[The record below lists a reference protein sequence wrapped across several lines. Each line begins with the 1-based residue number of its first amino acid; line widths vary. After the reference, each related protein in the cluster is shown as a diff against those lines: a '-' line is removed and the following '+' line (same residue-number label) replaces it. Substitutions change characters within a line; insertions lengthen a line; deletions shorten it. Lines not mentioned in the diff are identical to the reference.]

1 MLDILYHD
9 EALIAINKPHGLL
22 VHRSSMAANAH
33 EYAVQILRDQIGQ
46 FVYPAHRLDRKTS
59 GALLFALTKEDLRSI
74 RTQFDEQLIDKTYWA
89 ILRGW
94 SPESG
99 MIDYAL
105 TNDKGKLQ
113 EAKTAFK
120 TLQQTEIE
128 LPFGR
133 HNTSRYSWVEARPQ
147 TGRMH
152 QLRKHFAHIMHPIIG
167 DRPYGCNKQNKLFL
181 AQWKMEKMLLH
192 AQQIRFKHPRNHQKI
207 TIKAHPHSVFLEML
221 QTLHFETSD
230 L

>member
-1 MLDILYHD
+1 MLEILYQD
-9 EALIAINKPHGLL
+9 DALIAINKPHGLL

-33 EYAVQILRDQIGQ
+33 EYAVQFLRDQIGQ

-59 GALLFALTKEDLRSI
+59 GVLLFALTKEDLRSI
-74 RTQFDEQLIDKTYWA
+74 RVQFDEQLMNKTYWA

-99 MIDYAL
+99 LIDYAL

-113 EAKTAFK
+113 DAKTTFK
-120 TLQQTEIE
+120 TLQYTEVN
-128 LPFGR
+128 LPFGQ
-133 HNTSRYSWVEARPQ
+133 HHTSRYSWVEAKPQ

-181 AQWKMEKMLLH
+181 EKWGMTNMLLH
-192 AQQIRFKHPRNHQKI
+192 AQKITFSHPRNNK
-207 TIKAHPHSVFLEML
+207 TISLEASPHAEFKRMLE
-221 QTLHFETSD
+221 TLHFDTSD